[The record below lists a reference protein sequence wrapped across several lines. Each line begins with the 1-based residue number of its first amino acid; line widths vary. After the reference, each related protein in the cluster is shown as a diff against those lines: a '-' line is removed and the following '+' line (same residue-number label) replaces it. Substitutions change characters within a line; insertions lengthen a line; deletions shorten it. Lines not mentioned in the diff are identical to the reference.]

1 VIAFSRPFWPL
12 FLHVL
17 GGMILFGAL
26 LTAVIASLVAARPRE
41 GAILQGTVL
50 RRAAF
55 TALVVGIPAFVV
67 FRIAAQIIYSDE
79 KDVYGGNDPT
89 WIGIGFLVTDPGL
102 LIFLAAIGCGY
113 WWLRSAKPLAGRLV
127 AGLSSVYLLL
137 LAVAWLA
144 MSGKWN

>member
-1 VIAFSRPFWPL
+1 MIAFSRPFWPL

-17 GGMILFGAL
+17 GGMVLFGAL
-26 LTAVIASLVAARPRE
+26 LTAVITSLVAAQRPE
-41 GAILQGTVL
+41 GPVL

-79 KDVYGGNDPT
+79 KDVFGGKDPT
-89 WIGIGFLVTDPGL
+89 WVGIGFFVTDPGL

-113 WWLRSAKPLAGRLV
+113 WWLRSGKPLAGRLV

-137 LAVAWLA
+137 LAIAWLA
-144 MSGKWN
+144 MSGKWD